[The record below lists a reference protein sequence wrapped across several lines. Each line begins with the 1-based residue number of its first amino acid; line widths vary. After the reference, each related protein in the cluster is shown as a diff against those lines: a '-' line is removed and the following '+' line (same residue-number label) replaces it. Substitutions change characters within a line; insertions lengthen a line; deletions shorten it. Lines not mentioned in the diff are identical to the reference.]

1 MLRQQG
7 FHAQVAQLQ
16 ACVDGSREPDVHA
29 WNENGARHAIP
40 SDRLL
45 PGSNQPAPPEKNA
58 WNETWKGPSED
69 AWEEGEEDADAGMF
83 DGEELLGQVIST
95 PHTALLRLRLRRR
108 LRLY

>member
-16 ACVDGSREPDVHA
+16 ACVDGSREPD
-29 WNENGARHAIP
+29 GARHAIP

-95 PHTALLRLRLRRR
+95 PHTALLRLRLRLR